1 MSDDVEKRPLP
12 ACRLTGL
19 LTMIQRATDASLVQS
34 LGVQPILV
42 QGIGRN
48 PKQWEGR
55 VYFVTLKIQNNP
67 PCVFDPGF
75 QGNGLLSGI
84 KSCS

>member
-1 MSDDVEKRPLP
+1 MSDVEKRPLP
-12 ACRLTGL
+12 ACRPTGL

-42 QGIGRN
+42 RGLVVTPSSG
-48 PKQWEGR
+48 KGGSTL
-55 VYFVTLKIQNNP
+55 TLKIQNNP
-67 PCVFDPGF
+67 PCVFNPGF

-84 KSCS
+84 KFCS